1 MSRGDYQPIS
11 VVWLFLLAVLAVM
24 FTCSIVE
31 ADNHRYQ
38 PTETTTNTLSGGDVN
53 TGSNRSYG
61 VGGADYDI
69 AGGTCR
75 VHQGG
80 FTVAIATFDEY
91 CQGMGLIDRGMVNAG
106 VRHICL
112 QSPVG
117 ENYDDYDAC
126 ETELKEIFARPDPPD
141 TNKVESEAD
150 DEDENF
156 HDEQMEMYGNLQQQ
170 LAQLQEEANRPAPKP
185 QIIVR
190 EVIPQD
196 IQQQIDENASRRAR
210 ARAAKEEALKGVEQ

>member
-1 MSRGDYQPIS
+1 MSRGDYQPIPL
-11 VVWLFLLAVLAVM
+11 VWLFLIAIVAVM
-24 FTCSIVE
+24 FAYSIVE
-31 ADNHRYQ
+31 AGELDVRQSNDMNNQ
-38 PTETTTNTLSGGDVN
+38 TTGDV
-53 TGSNRSYG
+53 TGSRYSSSSIG

-117 ENYDDYDAC
+117 ENYDHYDAC
-126 ETELKEIFARPDPPD
+126 ETELKEIFARPEPPG
-141 TNKVESEAD
+141 TGEAEVEAD
-150 DEDENF
+150 DENENF
-156 HDEQMEMYGNLQQQ
+156 HEEQKEMYVNLQMQ
-170 LAQLQEEANRPAPKP
+170 LAILQKEADKPA
-185 QIIVR
+185 QIIVK
-190 EVIPQD
+190 EVVPEA
-196 IQQQIDENASRRAR
+196 IQQQIDEDASRRAR
-210 ARAAKEEALKGVEQ
+210 ARAAMEEVLKGAEQ